1 MEIQRIIPKCYD
13 GHENYVFVSYSH
25 ANSKEVMEDIGYLQ
39 YNGYRIWFD
48 DGLKLGDIWKD
59 EVFLRIKSTKCN
71 GILIYVSE
79 ESFFSGAL
87 VEELRWADRFS
98 KRILSII
105 IDSRLPDIIYDEIV
119 GKMSEEQK
127 KVATTIVRYFAPD
140 VISLFRVFPD
150 EEYYSKLCK
159 VLDVLN
165 IKQTI
170 ENAICTEKER
180 ELQMTK
186 RAYIKANLPI
196 LNFCREISFFQKI
209 DSSFDNI
216 ISSKDYFLDC
226 NVEIIKS
233 NLLRMVMLVKS
244 DKNTRIN
251 KVCSEKFI
259 FCCEG
264 EEKLI
269 LKSKRPINCKYTED
283 VKGRD
288 YDVLCVDLFLNYQL
302 VDAIKKN
309 LLI

>member
-1 MEIQRIIPKCYD
+1 MIF
-13 GHENYVFVSYSH
+13 G
-25 ANSKEVMEDIGYLQ
+25 
-39 YNGYRIWFD
+39 
-48 DGLKLGDIWKD
+48 KD

-196 LNFCREISFFQKI
+196 LNFCREISFF
-209 DSSFDNI
+209 
-216 ISSKDYFLDC
+216 
-226 NVEIIKS
+226 
-233 NLLRMVMLVKS
+233 R
-244 DKNTRIN
+244 
-251 KVCSEKFI
+251 
-259 FCCEG
+259 
-264 EEKLI
+264 KLI
-269 LKSKRPINCKYTED
+269 HHLII
-283 VKGRD
+283 
-288 YDVLCVDLFLNYQL
+288 LFHLRITFWT
-302 VDAIKKN
+302 VMWK
-309 LLI
+309 